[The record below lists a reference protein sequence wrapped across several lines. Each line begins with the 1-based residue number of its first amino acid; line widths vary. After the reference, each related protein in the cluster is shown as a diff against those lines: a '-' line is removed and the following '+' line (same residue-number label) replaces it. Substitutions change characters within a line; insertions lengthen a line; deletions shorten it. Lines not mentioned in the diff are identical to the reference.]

1 MVSLLVALGAALAPG
16 APIPFVATRYLAAI
30 RDLWIRCVLA
40 LGALAL
46 GWAGEW
52 WLALIALWFTL
63 RFKSPDQHASLLT
76 WVAIGATW
84 FGLRSIPAWG
94 WTYLPWVWL
103 AIMTGQVAL
112 IVYRQYQLPRDHP
125 FFNRATL
132 GNIKRVNATHGSPAI
147 TALSFALTAP
157 FCPWWLWP
165 VLGVGLYCQWSW
177 LSFIGVVVGMSWAY
191 PAYTPCAFA
200 FLVALMGL
208 WVGTWYAR
216 WFTYR
221 GERWFEWVPR
231 GDSFDSVINRLIVW
245 WLIAHAWWTGKH
257 RLLGHG
263 PYSLEPVLRRWAT
276 QCWIETPNGE
286 AHVEWAQMLYEYGLC
301 GLVAVG
307 ALCVRV
313 VYAGQLGDPFAAAFM
328 AGATMSMAHWAPAR
342 HPAVALVVLTCAA
355 GALR

>member
-165 VLGVGLYCQWSW
+165 VLGVGL
-177 LSFIGVVVGMSWAY
+177 
-191 PAYTPCAFA
+191 
-200 FLVALMGL
+200 
-208 WVGTWYAR
+208 
-216 WFTYR
+216 
-221 GERWFEWVPR
+221 
-231 GDSFDSVINRLIVW
+231 
-245 WLIAHAWWTGKH
+245 
-257 RLLGHG
+257 
-263 PYSLEPVLRRWAT
+263 
-276 QCWIETPNGE
+276 
-286 AHVEWAQMLYEYGLC
+286 
-301 GLVAVG
+301 
-307 ALCVRV
+307 
-313 VYAGQLGDPFAAAFM
+313 
-328 AGATMSMAHWAPAR
+328 
-342 HPAVALVVLTCAA
+342 
-355 GALR
+355 